1 MTMANSYG
9 SDMVTGHPMLR
20 MAGVTKF
27 YNGRAACDEV
37 DLSVAPGEIH
47 GLLGQNGAGKSTLM
61 NILLGL
67 VRPDR
72 GVVEVTGRPV
82 TIRDPNDARA
92 QGIGMV
98 HQHYSLIST
107 LSVWENIAITTKGRV
122 RPDRITA
129 LVKET
134 SARYGLE
141 VSASKRVGELTVGE
155 QQRVEIVK
163 CLIEQPKLLI
173 LDEPTAVLTERE
185 SRKLFSMLTQVVDG
199 GACSVILI
207 SHNLAE
213 IRSVAHQATIMR
225 NGRVVSQ
232 VVPSETSVAVLAR
245 HMIGHDLRDEA
256 DVAAAIGAEVGDASA
271 EASTS
276 TSTSAGV
283 PARPPALDIE
293 AATAALPDGRRAL
306 DALSLHVR
314 GGEVLGVAGVEGNGQ
329 KWLASLLSG
338 GLSLRSGRV
347 RMRGAEI
354 RVNKP
359 GAMRAAGV
367 AVVPED
373 RRESGCVLD
382 MSVADNLAFAALGS
396 LARGG
401 LVSRRRV
408 LALAEKLVEEF
419 QIAVASLDQPMR
431 SLSGGNQQKVVLAR
445 ELSTEP
451 SVLVLAQPTRGLD
464 IGAIAYMHERI
475 REAARAGVAVVL
487 ISTDLNEIMQLSD
500 RIAVMHRGAVRG
512 ETSRAEADSERLG
525 LLMGGVRA

>member
-1 MTMANSYG
+1 
-9 SDMVTGHPMLR
+9 
-20 MAGVTKF
+20 MAGVTKYF
-27 YNGRAACDEV
+27 NGRAACDDV

-72 GVVEVTGRPV
+72 GVIEVTGRPV
-82 TIRDPNDARA
+82 TVRDPNDARA

-98 HQHYSLIST
+98 HQHYSLIPT

-122 RPDRITA
+122 QPDRITA
-129 LVKET
+129 LVNET

-141 VSASKRVGELTVGE
+141 VSASKRVGDLTVGE

-163 CLIEQPKLLI
+163 CLIDHPKLLI

-185 SRKLFSMLTQVVDG
+185 SQALFSMLAQVVDS
-199 GACSVILI
+199 ADCSVILI

-225 NGRVVSQ
+225 NGRVVSRLA
-232 VVPSETSVAVLAR
+232 PSETSVAVLAR
-245 HMIGHDLRDEA
+245 HMIGHDLRNEP
-256 DVAAAIGAEVGDASA
+256 DVATAIGADAQV
-271 EASTS
+271 T
-276 TSTSAGV
+276 
-283 PARPPALDIE
+283 PAPVATGTATGKPGRPPALEIE
-293 AATAALPDGRRAL
+293 EATAFLAGGRRAL
-306 DALSLHVR
+306 DALGLHVR

-338 GLSLRSGRV
+338 ALSLHTGRV
-347 RMRGAEI
+347 RVRGTNI

-359 GAMRAAGV
+359 GAMRSAGV

-382 MSVADNLAFAALGS
+382 MSVADNIAFAALGS
-396 LARGG
+396 LARRGV
-401 LVSRRRV
+401 VSRRRV
-408 LALAEKLVEEF
+408 LALAERLVDEF

-445 ELSTEP
+445 ELSTDP

-464 IGAIAYMHERI
+464 VGAIAYMHERI
-475 REAARAGVAVVL
+475 RAAANAGVAVVL
-487 ISTDLNEIMQLSD
+487 ISTDLNEIMQVSD
-500 RIAVMHRGAVRG
+500 RIAVMYRGKVRG
-512 ETSRAEADSERLG
+512 ETPRAEADSEKLG
-525 LLMGGVRA
+525 LLMGGVHA